1 MYPLSFIVVVVI
13 MGCFPVTVPGGSVM
27 KTIFFRRTAAICVLF
42 ALIAG
47 GLWAVDV
54 QIQVPQL
61 VVNGT
66 LIDDADLEPFATALE
81 TQIETDPDIAKYT
94 KQSDLAQGF
103 ADAGSASSL
112 SGMFRIPRSYKIF
125 SAAAGFGIAVSLPEL
140 KAIDDIDSGDFF
152 KEEGDAYGG
161 IAVHPFNLSV
171 GINLGFLLDGLRANA
186 KFGYFDF
193 TSEGIGGDFAF
204 SSFSVGGGLN
214 YSLIKPKSVPLGI
227 VKWEG
232 LVVSSGLYYQR
243 NEAKISVTPDDNS
256 YATTDITT
264 GDVGLG
270 GTDVIGTLVTEPE
283 IHATITSSTF
293 TVPLEVATAVR
304 VLYIIDLMVGAG
316 VDFNFGSSEVAL
328 GSSSRV
334 NFEVDSDYVGTVS
347 SDPGSIDVVNKTT
360 VDPRFIRPRLM
371 AALGISAGPVKFEL
385 PFTVYFDSDGNTY
398 VTGITA
404 GFML

>member
-1 MYPLSFIVVVVI
+1 
-13 MGCFPVTVPGGSVM
+13 M
-27 KTIFFRRTAAICVLF
+27 KTRFFRRIAVCVVF
-42 ALIAG
+42 AFFAG

-61 VVNGT
+61 EVNGT
-66 LIDDADLEPFATALE
+66 PIDASYLEPFATALE

-94 KQSDLAQGF
+94 DQPDLAQGF
-103 ADAGSASSL
+103 ADAGSASAL
-112 SGMFRIPRSYKIF
+112 SGMFRTPRSYKIF
-125 SAAAGFGIAVSLPEL
+125 SAAWGFGIAVSLPEM
-140 KAIDDIDSGDFF
+140 KAIDELDSGDFF
-152 KEEGDAYGG
+152 REEGDAYGG

-171 GINLGFLLDGLRANA
+171 GINLGFLLDGLRATA

-193 TSEGIGGDFAF
+193 TSEGIGSDFAF
-204 SSFSVGGGLN
+204 SSLSVGAGLN
-214 YSLIKPKSVPLGI
+214 YSLIKAKSVPLGI

-232 LVVSSGLYYQR
+232 IVVSSGLFYQR

-256 YATTDITT
+256 YASATITT

-283 IHATITSSTF
+283 VRATITSSTF
-293 TVPLEVATAVR
+293 TIPLEVATAVR

-316 VDFNFGSSEVAL
+316 VDFNFGSSEVVL
-328 GSSSRV
+328 SSSSRV
-334 NFEVDSDYVGTVS
+334 DFEVDPGYGLPVS
-347 SDPGSIDVVNKTT
+347 SDPGSIDVINKTT
-360 VDPRFIRPRLM
+360 ADPRFVRPRLM
-371 AALGISAGPVKFEL
+371 TALGISAGPVKFEI